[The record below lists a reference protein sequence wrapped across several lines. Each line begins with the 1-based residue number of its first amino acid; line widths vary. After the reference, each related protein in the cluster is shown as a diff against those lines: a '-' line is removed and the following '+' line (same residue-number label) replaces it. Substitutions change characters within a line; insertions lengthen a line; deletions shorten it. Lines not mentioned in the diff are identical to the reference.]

1 VKYVA
6 PGQAAEP
13 TFYMPLFG
21 GLQQTM
27 VVASSLANTRSI
39 LGQVRAAI
47 RQVDPLVVVE
57 PQPLSDI
64 VDASLGRQ
72 RLGVTLMLL
81 FAVAALLL
89 AAIGIYGVIAY
100 ASTQRLGEVATRMAL
115 GATPSRVFWM
125 LMNQGR
131 TLSLIGA
138 SLGVVAAYGV
148 GRVVASRLY
157 EVRASDPAI
166 LVSAVVVVLAIA
178 LIAVLIPARRAAQI
192 DVSRALRLE

>member
-1 VKYVA
+1 VA

-47 RQVDPLVVVE
+47 RQVDPLIVVE

-64 VDASLGRQ
+64 FDASLGRQ